1 MNVCGQQTKVMC
13 KYDNRRK
20 KSTQREREKDRF
32 TVGWR
37 KKNDACIIVVVVT
50 FLLLHYRLNIIRDR
64 RINDRIE
71 KYVRISSRTTIHYAR
86 KWLESSI
93 DIATFRSHR
102 NNKSACSLRD
112 ISISKKIIHEKKT
125 SLFEVMQLCNAN
137 ISMIHPSQENVV
149 VLSSAGSSW
158 TLFESTYFD
167 YDVIDRTND
176 DFLLKS
182 MTLFI
187 HTVHSSKEIRRM
199 IFSFSSTG
207 KISIDV
213 THHCSAFISF
223 LRNGTNGNLD
233 NE

>member
-1 MNVCGQQTKVMC
+1 MFV
-13 KYDNRRK
+13 DNKRRWCVNMTTGEK
-20 KSTQREREKDRF
+20 NRHREREKDRF

-112 ISISKKIIHEKKT
+112 ISISKKIIHEKKRPL
-125 SLFEVMQLCNAN
+125 SLRSHAIVVCNAN

-187 HTVHSSKEIRRM
+187 LCTAVRRFEEWSSRSPLLVKFR
-199 IFSFSSTG
+199 
-207 KISIDV
+207 
-213 THHCSAFISF
+213 
-223 LRNGTNGNLD
+223 
-233 NE
+233 